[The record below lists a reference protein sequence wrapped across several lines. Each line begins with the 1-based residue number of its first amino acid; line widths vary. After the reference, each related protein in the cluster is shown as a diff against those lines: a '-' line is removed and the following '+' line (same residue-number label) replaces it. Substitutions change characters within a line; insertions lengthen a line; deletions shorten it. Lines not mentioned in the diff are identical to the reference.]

1 MCAMRRTQLYLDDE
15 LWGTLR
21 IRSKQAGTSVSHLV
35 RQAVREK
42 YSTGL
47 AGRQQAMLAF
57 AGIWKDRA
65 DLADPETYL
74 RALRK
79 STRAKRLR

>member
-1 MCAMRRTQLYLDDE
+1 MYTMRRTQLYLDDE

-21 IRSKQAGTSVSHLV
+21 IRSQQAGTSVSDLV
-35 RQAVREK
+35 RRAVREK

-47 AGRQQAMLAF
+47 GGRRQAMRAF
-57 AGIWKDRA
+57 AGIWKGRT
-65 DLADPETYL
+65 DLADPEAYL

-79 STRAKRLR
+79 GSRVKRLR

>member
-1 MCAMRRTQLYLDDE
+1 MRRTQLYLDDE

-21 IRSKQAGTSVSHLV
+21 IRSQQAGTSVSHLV

-42 YSTGL
+42 YATGV
-47 AGRQQAMLAF
+47 AGRQQAMRAF
-57 AGIWKDRA
+57 AGIWKDRV
-65 DLADPETYL
+65 DLPESAAYV

-79 STRAKRLR
+79 GSRLKRVR